1 MSPRCHNGSVTHRG
15 IKGAAGRWV
24 SHPGEVSRGR
34 TEMSSDKT
42 VPAKEQPVRVR
53 QRKIDFWDGT
63 EHTFIMPSITDEERT
78 AIWDAVANYIQEQLL
93 LQKGVRIATLGSFH
107 VVPTWIRVG
116 DEVVIIQRP
125 VFRLAR
131 NLVVVHNLRDNKDYL
146 PDNKELE
153 ALKYAKVADA
163 ASVSRQKVEN
173 CVQGTMSLLSYCL
186 WKGENVAL
194 FLKDMGVLLIEGTR
208 VQMKYYYEFLE
219 KTSGKKSLE
228 KAVFKVPWL
237 LDMVVSPLVPVAS
250 LTFSGRII
258 LFPEFE
264 MQDVPK
270 PPPRVLKISSQG
282 PGEDKGMRRM
292 KLPPLGQAGPS
303 GFRFPAPPNSM
314 NNETPLFWQITVPKK
329 RKKSRVRRQPVSLEN
344 SSGKKRAVNSQ
355 SKSRCKSRGPTSAKP
370 RRDEGAGG
378 RGGGAGGRGGGAG
391 GRGGEGEGGAERVVE
406 KFLTDIATLKA
417 AKAKPKYSWESST
430 FLTPIIAILSATS
443 SETSLH
449 EEPTSKVLLRP
460 PPRPK

>member
-1 MSPRCHNGSVTHRG
+1 
-15 IKGAAGRWV
+15 
-24 SHPGEVSRGR
+24 
-34 TEMSSDKT
+34 MSSDKT

-63 EHTFIMPSITDEERT
+63 EHTFIMPSITDKGTGVHSHCTDVGGLLERRKLADTERDLVFLCFPERT

-378 RGGGAGGRGGGAG
+378 RGRG
-391 GRGGEGEGGAERVVE
+391 
-406 KFLTDIATLKA
+406 A